1 MLPSPNGAGA
11 STAIAAAAALQP
23 KPRRR
28 TGNESDDLRHPL
40 LGDEPTLQLLPP
52 RDAVGA
58 RPPSAAQCLPPL
70 IHASSLSSVKSP
82 SAAGQAACDAAVQVL
97 CSKET

>member
-1 MLPSPNGAGA
+1 MTGCGFRRAMLPSPNGAGA

-58 RPPSAAQCLPPL
+58 RPSCDEPR
-70 IHASSLSSVKSP
+70 SVR
-82 SAAGQAACDAAVQVL
+82 L
-97 CSKET
+97 H